1 MNRDEIYDHL
11 AQVYLGKKKKI
22 DRQKKSQFNVWLLIN
37 ALIAAIIFA
46 SATYGLTAFLAQKN
60 DAFKMNVLFSLH
72 QGLARLE
79 YNFKESFVSE
89 ESLALSVPA
98 MDASKYNS
106 LTFKI
111 RAKEEG
117 SPGILKVVLRNK
129 RNEEAS
135 YYVRNIDLNWQTVS
149 IPLDEFYQITDWNSL
164 KDVSFVLEVWN
175 VEDKKGIV
183 LIDDVNFST

>member
-22 DRQKKSQFNVWLLIN
+22 DRQRKSYFNVWLLIN
-37 ALIAAIIFA
+37 AVITAIIFS

-60 DAFKMNVLFSLH
+60 DGCKMNVLFSLH
-72 QGLARLE
+72 RGLTRLE

-89 ESLALSVPA
+89 ETLALAVPA
-98 MDASKYNS
+98 IDTSKYKS
-106 LTFKI
+106 LGFRI

-117 SPGILKVVLRNK
+117 SPGIIKVVIRNR

-135 YYVRNIDLNWQTVS
+135 YYVRNVDLNWQAVS
-149 IPLDEFYQITDWNSL
+149 IPLTEFYQITDWSSL

-175 VEDKKGIV
+175 VDDKKGIV